1 MNPKESTVH
10 RAPMPPQAKR
20 RNPGFQD
27 LLVSQEAFE
36 LVKQLQKR
44 SFGHA
49 EDARAM
55 MVDLKYVA
63 TELVLMAFNT
73 PGLPEQALANASRN
87 VASRVLE
94 GFNNPTTKENPV

>member
-1 MNPKESTVH
+1 MH
-10 RAPMPPQAKR
+10 RDIPPQTKR

-36 LVKQLQKR
+36 LVKQLQRR

-49 EDARAM
+49 GDDRAM

-63 TELVLMAFNT
+63 TELVLLAFAT
-73 PGLPEQALANASRN
+73 PGLPEKALATASRK

-94 GFNNPTTKENPV
+94 DSTAQP